1 MSLWEFQKQTITIN
15 MKRIKGNHNSKERF
29 KIISWNPLGE
39 YKRKPSKSK
48 EEAKLNALRKV
59 IEKGRQNYYN
69 FYSFPP

>member
-1 MSLWEFQKQTITIN
+1 

-59 IEKGRQNYYN
+59 IEKGR
-69 FYSFPP
+69 